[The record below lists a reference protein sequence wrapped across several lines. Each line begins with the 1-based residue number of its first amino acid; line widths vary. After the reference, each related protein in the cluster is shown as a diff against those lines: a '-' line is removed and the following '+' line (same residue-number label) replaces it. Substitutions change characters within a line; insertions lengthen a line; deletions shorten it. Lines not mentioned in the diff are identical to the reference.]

1 MSPCFFHQ
9 TKNIWKKELMTMK
22 SVNIRSI
29 GFRLFA
35 MAILS
40 VLLPLLVVG
49 ILAITRSTA
58 ALTENAAENTMGVA
72 QDLANLMDN
81 LLYAEVRLCESLADK
96 NLVQRLLYA
105 VREKGVEGSRPE
117 AVALFENLKK
127 SRMSANHQGV
137 FVADAKGE
145 LLTGILE
152 NGKEYIGYNI
162 ANNDEFKRAVS
173 SRQTTIGHVFISAAT
188 GNLVMPINSPIYA
201 ENGDFLG
208 VFATVIKAG
217 YLTEIVASRKLG
229 ETGYGYMLN
238 EKGIA
243 LAHPNQDLV
252 LKIDINDV
260 PGMQHIAR
268 KMFRGQPGADSYVF
282 QGVPK
287 MAGFAPV
294 KNTGWVISATQD
306 HEEFLASARNIRS
319 ILILVIL
326 FSLGLVGFIVTLV
339 VRSIVFPI
347 NAAVVGL
354 KDIAEGEGDL
364 TMRLTISTK
373 DEVGELA
380 RWFNIFVEKLQGII
394 REIGGGVHTLSS
406 SATQLSDIAE
416 ETRKGVQDVSER
428 TSNVAAAS
436 EEISATIDMAVAS
449 LEESSSNT
457 NLLATASEE
466 MSATISEIAQNAGK
480 ARNISSDAAKRAACM
495 SDHMGNLKTAAH
507 AIGKVIETITDISE
521 QVNLL
526 ALNATIEAARAGD
539 AGKGFA
545 VVANEIK
552 ELARQTASATQDIR
566 EKIEDI
572 QNTTVTTVKE
582 VGDITKVINEVSDVV
597 GNIAAAVEEQSS
609 AASEVAGNVAQ
620 VSRGIERV
628 HEGASQNAAV
638 IQETTKDIAGIT
650 HAMGEMKSKGVQISE
665 SAGELS
671 KLSETLRKLVAQF
684 KF

>member
-1 MSPCFFHQ
+1 
-9 TKNIWKKELMTMK
+9 MK

-29 GFRLFA
+29 GFRIFA

-49 ILAITRSTA
+49 TLAITRSTA

-81 LLYAEVRLCESLADK
+81 LLFAEMRLCESMSDQS
-96 NLVQRLLYA
+96 LVQELLYA
-105 VREKGVEGSRPE
+105 AREKGVEASRPE
-117 AVALFENLKK
+117 ALALFENLKE

-152 NGKEYIGYNI
+152 NGKEYIGFNI
-162 ANNDEFKRAVS
+162 ANNNEFKRAMS
-173 SRQTTIGHVFISAAT
+173 SRETTIGHVFISAAT
-188 GNLVMPINSPIYA
+188 GNLVMPINTPIYSR
-201 ENGDFLG
+201 NGDFLG

-217 YLTEIVASRKLG
+217 YLTEIVASRTLG
-229 ETGYGYMLN
+229 RTGYGYMLN
-238 EKGIA
+238 EKGVV
-243 LAHPNQDLV
+243 LAHPNQKLV
-252 LKIDINDV
+252 LETDINNI
-260 PGMQHIAR
+260 PEMQHIAR
-268 KMFRGQPGADSYVF
+268 EMFKGQPGANSYVF
-282 QGVPK
+282 QGVRK

-294 KNTGWVISATQD
+294 KNTGWVVSATQD
-306 HEEFLASARNIRS
+306 HVEFLSSAVGVRNIL
-319 ILILVIL
+319 IIVILV
-326 FSLGLVGFIVTLV
+326 SLALVGLVVTFV
-339 VRSIVFPI
+339 VRSIVSPI
-347 NAAVVGL
+347 NAAVAGL

-364 TMRLTISTK
+364 TMRLKINTR

-380 RWFNIFVEKLQGII
+380 RWFNTFVEKLQGII
-394 REIGGGVHTLSS
+394 RDIGSGVHTLSS
-406 SATQLSDIAE
+406 SATQLSAIAE
-416 ETRKGVQDVSER
+416 ETSKGVQDVSER
-428 TSNVAAAS
+428 STNVAAAS
-436 EEISATIDMAVAS
+436 EEISSTIDMAAAS

-480 ARNISSDAAKRAACM
+480 ARSISSDAADRAANM
-495 SDHMGNLKTAAH
+495 SDHMGSLKTAAN

-597 GNIAAAVEEQSS
+597 GNIAAAVEQQST
-609 AASEVAGNVAQ
+609 AASEVAANVAQ
-620 VSRGIERV
+620 VSRGIESA
-628 HEGASQNAAV
+628 HEGASQNATV
-638 IQETTKDIAGIT
+638 IQETAKDIAGIT
-650 HAMGEMKSKGVQISE
+650 HAMGEMKNKGLQVSE

-671 KLSETLRKLVAQF
+671 KLSVTLQKLVAQF

>member
-1 MSPCFFHQ
+1 M
-9 TKNIWKKELMTMK
+9 IMK

-29 GFRLFA
+29 GFRIFA

-49 ILAITRSTA
+49 TLAITRSTA

-81 LLYAEVRLCESLADK
+81 LLFAEMRLCESMSDQS
-96 NLVQRLLYA
+96 LVQELLYA
-105 VREKGVEGSRPE
+105 AREKGVEASRPE
-117 AVALFENLKK
+117 ALALFENLKE

-152 NGKEYIGYNI
+152 NGKEYIGFNI
-162 ANNDEFKRAVS
+162 ANNNEFKRAMS
-173 SRQTTIGHVFISAAT
+173 SRETTIGHVFISAAT
-188 GNLVMPINSPIYA
+188 GNLVMPINTPIYSR
-201 ENGDFLG
+201 NGDFLG

-217 YLTEIVASRKLG
+217 YLTEIVASRTLG
-229 ETGYGYMLN
+229 RTGYGYMLN
-238 EKGIA
+238 EKGVV
-243 LAHPNQDLV
+243 LAHPNQKLV
-252 LKIDINDV
+252 LETDINNI
-260 PGMQHIAR
+260 PEMQHIAR
-268 KMFRGQPGADSYVF
+268 EMFKGQPGANSYVF
-282 QGVPK
+282 QGVRK

-294 KNTGWVISATQD
+294 KNTGWVVSATQD
-306 HEEFLASARNIRS
+306 HVEFLSSAVGVRNIL
-319 ILILVIL
+319 IIVILV
-326 FSLGLVGFIVTLV
+326 SLALVGLVVTFV
-339 VRSIVFPI
+339 VRSIVSPI
-347 NAAVVGL
+347 NAAVAGL

-364 TMRLTISTK
+364 TMRLKINTR

-380 RWFNIFVEKLQGII
+380 RWFNTFVEKLQGII
-394 REIGGGVHTLSS
+394 RDIGSGVHTLSS
-406 SATQLSDIAE
+406 SATQLSAIAE
-416 ETRKGVQDVSER
+416 ETSKGVQDVSER
-428 TSNVAAAS
+428 STNVAAAS
-436 EEISATIDMAVAS
+436 EEISSTIDMAAAS

-480 ARNISSDAAKRAACM
+480 ARSISSDAADRAANM
-495 SDHMGNLKTAAH
+495 SDHMGSLKTAAN

-597 GNIAAAVEEQSS
+597 GNIAAAVEQQST
-609 AASEVAGNVAQ
+609 AASEVAANVAQ
-620 VSRGIERV
+620 VSRGIESA
-628 HEGASQNAAV
+628 HEGASQNATV
-638 IQETTKDIAGIT
+638 IQETAKDIAGIT
-650 HAMGEMKSKGVQISE
+650 HAMGEMKNKGLQVSE

-671 KLSETLRKLVAQF
+671 KLSVTLQKLVAQF

>member
-1 MSPCFFHQ
+1 
-9 TKNIWKKELMTMK
+9 MK
-22 SVNIRSI
+22 SLNIQSI
-29 GFRLFA
+29 GFRIFA

-49 ILAITRSTA
+49 TLAITRSTA

-81 LLYAEVRLCESLADK
+81 LLFAEMRLCESMSDQS
-96 NLVQRLLYA
+96 LVQELLYA
-105 VREKGVEGSRPE
+105 AREKGVEGSRPE
-117 AVALFENLKK
+117 AAALFENLKE

-152 NGKEYIGYNI
+152 NGNEYIGFNI
-162 ANNDEFKRAVS
+162 ANNDEFRRAIS
-173 SRQTTIGHVFISAAT
+173 SRETTIGHVFISAAT
-188 GNLVMPINSPIYA
+188 GNLVMPINTPIYA
-201 ENGDFLG
+201 RNGDFLG

-217 YLTEIVASRKLG
+217 YLTEIVASRTLG
-229 ETGYGYMLN
+229 DTGYGYMLN
-238 EKGIA
+238 EKGVV
-243 LAHPNQDLV
+243 LAHPNQQLV
-252 LKIDINDV
+252 LETDINNI
-260 PGMQHIAR
+260 PEMQHIAR
-268 KMFRGQPGADSYVF
+268 EMFRGQTGADSYVF
-282 QGVPK
+282 QGVRK

-294 KNTGWVISATQD
+294 KNTGWVVSATQD
-306 HEEFLASARNIRS
+306 HEEFLASAVGVRNI
-319 ILILVIL
+319 IVIVILV
-326 FSLGLVGFIVTLV
+326 SLVLVGFVVTFV
-339 VRSIVFPI
+339 VRSIVSPI
-347 NAAVVGL
+347 NAAVAGL

-364 TMRLTISTK
+364 TMRLKINTR

-380 RWFNIFVEKLQGII
+380 RWFNTFVEKLQGIM
-394 REIGGGVHTLSS
+394 RDIGSGVHTLSS
-406 SATQLSDIAE
+406 SATQLSDIAD
-416 ETRKGVQDVSER
+416 ETSKGVQDVSER
-428 TSNVAAAS
+428 SGNVAAAS
-436 EEISATIDMAVAS
+436 EEISATIDMSVSS

-480 ARNISSDAAKRAACM
+480 ARSISSDAADRAASM
-495 SDHMGNLKTAAH
+495 SDHMGNLKTAAN

-597 GNIAAAVEEQSS
+597 GNIAAAVEQQST

-620 VSRGIERV
+620 VSRGIESV
-628 HEGASQNAAV
+628 HEGATQNATV

-650 HAMGEMKSKGVQISE
+650 HAMEEIKNKGVQVSE

-671 KLSETLRKLVAQF
+671 KLSVSLQKLVSQF